1 MNKPHLY
8 TLILFVIFTSQLI
21 AQTNNALSS
30 SPYSLY
36 GLGSTNDIS
45 TGTINGLGG
54 FGYAVSSNKFING
67 YNPASFGS
75 ILSNSFLLDF
85 GFKAQTN
92 ILKDGSDSS
101 SNIIA
106 NFSNF
111 ALAFPLTKKSGFGV
125 TLTPYTSVG
134 YEVNNIVSNIE
145 GSNDV
150 FYTNIEGFGGISD
163 LKLNYGYKLTD
174 KIRLGLTTSVLFGQI
189 NQTETNILPTTFLTI
204 EEESNYSGFRLG
216 FGLQYDILKNTSF
229 GATLNLPTS
238 LSGDKTWILNDDV
251 TTEYT
256 DDISDF
262 KLPLEIGA
270 GFQTHFKKYFSLN
283 FDYKKS
289 FWNNTNQSDNL
300 GNYIDQDFYGLGL
313 QYAADKTRDGHFFK
327 NLEYRAGFNYNNGNL
342 EISNQRIDNYSL
354 NLGIGIPLKR
364 NRTNSMLNVGYSY
377 GTKGQVNNGLIKE
390 NYHLLSINLSLED
403 IWFQKR
409 KFQ

>member
-1 MNKPHLY
+1 MNKPQLY
-8 TLILFVIFTSQLI
+8 SIILFVFFTTQLI

-36 GLGSTNDIS
+36 GLGSTNETS

-54 FGYAVSSNKFING
+54 FGYAIPSSKFINSN
-67 YNPASFGS
+67 NPASFGS
-75 ILSNSFLLDF
+75 IPSNSFFLDF

-92 ILKDGSDSS
+92 TLKEDGDSS

-106 NFSNF
+106 NFSNI
-111 ALAFPLTKKSGFGV
+111 AIAFPLTKKSGFGV

-134 YEVNNIVSNIE
+134 YNVNNIISSIE
-145 GSNDV
+145 GTNEI
-150 FYTNIEGFGGISD
+150 FYTNIEGSGGISD
-163 LKLNYGYKLTD
+163 LKLNYGHKITD

-189 NQTETNILPTTFLTI
+189 RQTEINILPTTFLTI
-204 EEESNYSGFRLG
+204 EEESNYSGFRLA

-229 GATLNLPTS
+229 GTTLNLPTS
-238 LSGDKTWILNDDV
+238 LSGNKTWILNDDE

-256 DDISDF
+256 SNISDF

-270 GFQTHFKKYFSLN
+270 GFQTQFKKYFSLN

-289 FWNNTNQSDNL
+289 FWDNTNQNDNL
-300 GNYIDQDFYGLGL
+300 GNYVDQDFYGLGL
-313 QYAADKTRDGHFFK
+313 QYTAEKTRDNNFFK
-327 NLEYRAGFNYNNGNL
+327 NLEYRGGFNYNNGNL
-342 EISNQRIDNYSL
+342 EINNQSVNNYSL

-364 NRTNSMLNVGYSY
+364 NRTNSMINMSYSY
-377 GTKGQVNNGLIKE
+377 GTKGQVNDGLIKE